1 MDHYP
6 LSRRGYLGA
15 AGVALG
21 AGFAGCTGIGSASD
35 LANSDT
41 FDIGFTFDLSGDGPG
56 EPVTLSLTAGDN
68 QFERTFEP
76 GEEFETE
83 IDSPHGDAEVE
94 VEYGE
99 EVTAELEWSR
109 PGLELHIDLEQT
121 RWDNTAGN
129 VEISFA
135 DEELTTA
142 FDATLTLPEA
152 TTEITG
158 TDTRTIQAE
167 TEYEIDISLIAEDDE
182 VEGGLEVEW
191 DDIDDDEIGDDDD
204 DADDEVD
211 DDEVDDDEIED
222 DDEDGD
228 EVDDDEIEDDDDD

>member
-1 MDHYP
+1 MDKNP

-15 AGVALG
+15 TGAVLG
-21 AGFAGCTGIGSASD
+21 ASLAGCTGLGSASD
-35 LANSDT
+35 LAGADA

-56 EPVTLSLTAGDN
+56 EPVTLSLTAGDT

-83 IDSPHGDAEVE
+83 LDSPHGEVEIE
-94 VEYGE
+94 VEYE
-99 EVTAELEWSR
+99 EAVTAELEWSR

-129 VEISFA
+129 VEVSFT

-142 FDATLTLPEA
+142 FDATLTLPES

-158 TDTRTIQAE
+158 SDIRTIQAE

-182 VEGGLEVEW
+182 VEGGVEIEW
-191 DDIDDDEIGDDDD
+191 DDIDDDD
-204 DADDEVD
+204 DADDDSDEVD
-211 DDEVDDDEIED
+211 DDDDVDDDE
-222 DDEDGD
+222 
-228 EVDDDEIEDDDDD
+228 